1 MVNPAE
7 PILPKYSD
15 ADAQTLREAIA
26 SGVKVVQ
33 YSDRRVEYRSLA
45 EMREILGIIEAVVE
59 APISGFGRTF
69 RKYFRLDSDLR

>member
-7 PILPKYSD
+7 PIIPKYSD

-45 EMREILGIIEAVVE
+45 EMREILGIVEAVAETRV
-59 APISGFGRTF
+59 SGFGRSF
-69 RKYFRLDSDLR
+69 RKYYRLDSDLG